1 MRRFVIGTFIA
12 VVLGTTERTFAADDV
27 VLTKAPQASPV
38 HDWNGFYVGPHLGF
52 AAGGSNW
59 SATQQGATTPS
70 LAGSVDFFN
79 TPDIFNGAGS
89 YFLGLQAGYNYMLAS
104 RFLLGVEAD
113 ASFPSV
119 VGGGQTISSAIIGGA
134 NYADAALTFG
144 TVRARVGYAPANWL
158 FYATGGFAWSYDQL
172 MRTQMTGIPVG
183 GTFVP
188 GTTESALLW
197 RLGWTLG
204 AGVEIPV
211 SPHWTA
217 KIEYLFTDFGIS
229 SVAFPAAAQRFG
241 SDVSLHE
248 MRAGLSYRFGGDAT
262 PWSDIVTA
270 PTVPDADRLSI
281 HGQTTFVEQAYPAFR
296 SPYQGPNSLPG
307 NSQGR
312 ETWDTTLYAG
322 VQLWR
327 GAELWIDPEVYQ
339 GFGRST
345 TRTELPDSPTERLIK
360 SAPTTPTGACSE
372 FSSGRQSISAARPR
386 KWMPA
391 SINLPKARLPIGS
404 SLGRKIRRCRRLR

>member
-1 MRRFVIGTFIA
+1 
-12 VVLGTTERTFAADDV
+12 
-27 VLTKAPQASPV
+27 
-38 HDWNGFYVGPHLGF
+38 
-52 AAGGSNW
+52 
-59 SATQQGATTPS
+59 
-70 LAGSVDFFN
+70 
-79 TPDIFNGAGS
+79 
-89 YFLGLQAGYNYMLAS
+89 
-104 RFLLGVEAD
+104 
-113 ASFPSV
+113 
-119 VGGGQTISSAIIGGA
+119 
-134 NYADAALTFG
+134 
-144 TVRARVGYAPANWL
+144 
-158 FYATGGFAWSYDQL
+158 

-339 GFGRST
+339 GFGLDNTHGIAGFTNGEAYKIGADYPYS
-345 TRTELPDSPTERLIK
+345 RLQRI
-360 SAPTTPTGACSE
+360 
-372 FSSGRQSISAARPR
+372 SSGRQSISAARPR
-386 KWMPA
+386 KWMPE
-391 SINLPKARLPIGS
+391 SICPKPDCRSGRPY
-404 SLGRKIRRCRRLR
+404 GRKIRRCRRLR